1 MVTWLRENTFLYD
14 KSSADFKLKE
24 KKSRTWAAKEKELGL
39 KPGDLS
45 SIWYPNMRTQYSKIV
60 KSSSKSG
67 SGGAEHT
74 ARQQWLMD
82 SFGFLRP
89 YLVQLRI
96 QRGSKVSNYRIY
108 R

>member
-45 SIWYPNMRTQYSKIV
+45 SIWYPNENAVLKDCEVIQQVGVWWSRTHSKAAV
-60 KSSSKSG
+60 AYG
-67 SGGAEHT
+67 
-74 ARQQWLMD
+74 
-82 SFGFLRP
+82 
-89 YLVQLRI
+89 
-96 QRGSKVSNYRIY
+96 
-108 R
+108 